1 MCAPPFHPQSNGEA
15 ERFVR
20 TFKTAM
26 GKARAAGST
35 RDRALLRVLASYR
48 ALPGRDGKSPAE
60 LLHGRQPRTHLS
72 LLQPGEEYTSQGSPP
87 KYRVGEKVFCT
98 TFKASPAWVAGVVN
112 KVHGS
117 RMYEVRP
124 RFEKRK

>member
-1 MCAPPFHPQSNGEA
+1 M
-15 ERFVR
+15 R

-72 LLQPGEEYTSQGSPP
+72 LLQPGEEYTAQGSPP
-87 KYRVGEKVFCT
+87 KYRVGEEGILYHFQ
-98 TFKASPAWVAGVVN
+98 GVTSVGGRGGAQDTWFQN
-112 KVHGS
+112 V
-117 RMYEVRP
+117 
-124 RFEKRK
+124 